1 MTIVLLVFALIVS
14 LGFLYALVLRP
25 WLKKQSWAQGFF
37 AWIDPIE
44 IALFKK
50 SETILVGRL
59 LWVGGL
65 FVTFY
70 DAAATF
76 LTTLDLTPITTRIFD
91 WLQIPPDMRSL
102 SISAFIGILGLLIN
116 RLRKTTTKPLE
127 LVAVPDAKLPP
138 AAAQAMAHAEAAKEA
153 AVQAVAEA
161 KG

>member
-1 MTIVLLVFALIVS
+1 MIIGAVAAIIFAILV
-14 LGFLYALVLRP
+14 LYALWGRQ
-25 WLKKQSWAQGFF
+25 WLKSKPWAVTFFSW
-37 AWIDPIE
+37 IE
-44 IALFKK
+44 PLEISAFKK

-59 LWVGGL
+59 LWIGGL

-76 LTTLDLTPITTRIFD
+76 VHSLDLTPLTTRVFD

-102 SISAFIGILGLLIN
+102 SMSAFIGILGLLIN

-138 AAAQAMAHAEAAKEA
+138 AAAQAVAQAEVAKEA

>member
-1 MTIVLLVFALIVS
+1 MTIALLVLALIVA

-25 WLKKQSWAQGFF
+25 WLKNQAWAQSFF
-37 AWIDPIE
+37 TWVDPIE
-44 IALFKK
+44 LALFKK

-76 LTTLDLTPITTRIFD
+76 VHSLDLTPLTTRVFD

-102 SISAFIGILGLLIN
+102 SMSAFIGILGLLIN

-138 AAAQAMAHAEAAKEA
+138 AAAQAVAQAEVAKEA

-161 KG
+161 KS

>member
-1 MTIVLLVFALIVS
+1 MKIALVVLAFIVGLA
-14 LGFLYALVLRP
+14 FLYALVLRP
-25 WLKKQSWAQGFF
+25 WLKKQTWAQSFF
-37 AWIDPIE
+37 AWIDPVE
-44 IALFKK
+44 LTLFKK

-76 LTTLDLTPITTRIFD
+76 IHSLDITPLTTRIFD
-91 WLQIPPDMRSL
+91 WLSIPPDMRSL
-102 SISAFIGILGLLIN
+102 SMSAFIGILGLLIN

-138 AAAQAMAHAEAAKEA
+138 AAAQAVAQAEVAKDA

-161 KG
+161 KS

>member
-1 MTIVLLVFALIVS
+1 MTAFLLVLAVVALIGV
-14 LGFLYALVLRP
+14 LYALVIRP
-25 WLKKQSWAQGFF
+25 WLKKQGWAQSFF

-44 IALFKK
+44 LALFKK

-59 LWVGGL
+59 LWIGGL
-65 FVTFY
+65 FVTCY

-76 LTTLDLTPITTRIFD
+76 MHSLDLTPLTTRVFD

-102 SISAFIGILGLLIN
+102 SMSAFIGIIGLLIN
-116 RLRKTTTKPLE
+116 RLRKTTTKPLA

-138 AAAQAMAHAEAAKEA
+138 AAAQAMANAEVAKEQ

-161 KG
+161 KS

>member
-1 MTIVLLVFALIVS
+1 MIIWTIAAIIFAVLVW
-14 LGFLYALVLRP
+14 YALVGRQ
-25 WLKKQSWAQGFF
+25 WLKSKPWAAGFF
-37 AWIDPIE
+37 SWIEPLE
-44 IALFKK
+44 LSAFKK

-59 LWVGGL
+59 LWAGGL

-70 DAAATF
+70 DSLATF
-76 LTTLDLTPITTRIFD
+76 AQSLDLTPLTTRVFD
-91 WLQIPPDMRSL
+91 WLQVPPDMRSL
-102 SISAFIGILGLLIN
+102 SMSAFIGILGLLIN

-138 AAAQAMAHAEAAKEA
+138 AAAQAVAQAEVAKEA